1 MKYKILI
8 FIIVCFTYT
17 MSSFAQNKEDDAKRL
32 QHLIES
38 QSFLIVSNWASPNAT
53 SSTNFIANSGL
64 LPLGSSAN
72 NISLIGNTNYVKF
85 IGDQVIGYLPFYG
98 ERQIG
103 GGYNIRDN
111 GISFEGIPED
121 LKIKEG
127 RKGSYKISFRINDKN
142 KESESYNVF
151 IKLFPNHRSNISINT
166 SHRTGINYSGAISE
180 SITKESNQ

>member
-1 MKYKILI
+1 MRIEKDFDLTTFNSYRVKATCKRAFFPSTEEDFVDIFSNFKGVPKIIL
-8 FIIVCFTYT
+8 
-17 MSSFAQNKEDDAKRL
+17 
-32 QHLIES
+32 
-38 QSFLIVSNWASPNAT
+38 
-53 SSTNFIANSGL
+53 
-64 LPLGSSAN
+64 
-72 NISLIGNTNYVKF
+72 
-85 IGDQVIGYLPFYG
+85 
-98 ERQIG
+98 G

-166 SHRTGINYSGAISE
+166 SHRTGINYNGAISE